1 MCYFCSM
8 KYDKQYVKELDTNIE
23 ISFFQTDGGV
33 SEWHVMIHVTP
44 HGDGFA
50 EQYKRIEDTE
60 RILMEIPCMKVAR
73 PVFKRYFL
81 SDSANQQPL
90 MTPCAAC
97 TVSYIQQPP
106 MDGSKVALWI
116 YLQSG
121 TEIVPN
127 ADRLGSTVAKHNG
140 YEHIWTMGMTDS
152 NGGSYEQTETLL
164 ERYEDTLA
172 SAYNANIADHCVR
185 TWFFVRDVDTQYHGL
200 VVARRENFAKNGL
213 TENTHF
219 ISSTGIGGNPSDTK
233 ALVQLGCYAL
243 KGSEPSQQS
252 YLYAPTHLNRTYDY
266 GVTFERGTLVRYGD
280 RSHAF
285 ISGTA
290 SIDNKGDVVHV
301 GDIRRQTMRMW
312 ENVEKL
318 LEEAGMTMD
327 DAAQVTVYLRD
338 TADYDVVRR
347 MFSEKY
353 PGVPTVI
360 TLAPVC
366 RPAWL
371 IEMECMAVKE
381 THNEGYKDF

>member
-1 MCYFCSM
+1 M
-8 KYDKQYVKELDTNIE
+8 KYDKLYVKELDTYTE
-23 ISFFQTDGGV
+23 ISFFQTEGGV

-44 HGDGFA
+44 HGDGFV

-60 RILMEIPCMKVAR
+60 RMLTEMPGMKGAR

-90 MTPCAAC
+90 MPHCAAC
-97 TVSYIQQPP
+97 TVSKIQQPP

-127 ADRLGSTVAKHNG
+127 ADQLGSTVAKHNG
-140 YEHIWTMGMTDS
+140 YEHIWTMGMMDC

-172 SAYNANIADHCVR
+172 STHNANIADHCVR

-200 VVARRENFAKNGL
+200 VVARRKNFAKNGL
-213 TENTHF
+213 TEHTHF
-219 ISSTGIGGNPSDTK
+219 ISSTGIGGNPPDTK

-243 KGSEPSQQS
+243 KGIEPSQQS
-252 YLYAPTHLNRTYDY
+252 YLYALTHLNRTYEY

-290 SIDNKGDVVHV
+290 SIDNKGEVVYV

-318 LEEAGMTMD
+318 LEEADMTMD

-338 TADYDVVRR
+338 TADYDVVKR

-353 PGVPTVI
+353 PDVPTVI

-381 THNEGYKDF
+381 THNECYKDF